1 MTSNNMNKI
10 HAIGRRK
17 HSVARV
23 YLSPGKGSIEIN
35 SKDYKDY
42 FPTML
47 LQYKL
52 QQSQN
57 AISNFK
63 NFDVKVNVFG
73 GGLTGQA
80 EAIRLGIARAL
91 VKLDGDN
98 KSSLRQEGLI
108 TRDPRMV
115 ERKKPGQRKARK
127 KTQFSKR

>member
-1 MTSNNMNKI
+1 MEKI

-23 YLSPGKGSIEIN
+23 YLKSGKGIIKIN
-35 SKDYKDY
+35 NKDYKEY
-42 FPTML
+42 FTTLL

-52 QQSQN
+52 EQAQN
-57 AISNFK
+57 AVASFK
-63 NFDVKVNVFG
+63 DFDITVNVFG

-91 VKLDGDN
+91 VELNEDN
-98 KSSLRQEGLI
+98 KSTLRKEGLM

>member
-1 MTSNNMNKI
+1 MDKI

-23 YLSPGKGSIEIN
+23 YLKSGKGRITIN
-35 SKDYKDY
+35 DKDYKDY
-42 FPTML
+42 FPTLL
-47 LQYKL
+47 LQYKIE
-52 QQSQN
+52 QSQN
-57 AISNFK
+57 VVSSVK
-63 NFDVKVNVFG
+63 DFDITVNVFG

-80 EAIRLGIARAL
+80 EAIRLGIARTL
-91 VKLDGDN
+91 IKLNEDN
-98 KSSLRQEGLI
+98 KSMLRKEGLV

>member
-1 MTSNNMNKI
+1 MEKI

-23 YLSPGKGSIEIN
+23 YLKSGKGIIKIN
-35 SKDYKDY
+35 NKDYKEY
-42 FPTML
+42 FTTLL

-52 QQSQN
+52 EQAQN
-57 AISNFK
+57 AVSSFK
-63 NFDVKVNVFG
+63 DFDITVNVFG

-91 VKLDGDN
+91 VELNEDN
-98 KSSLRQEGLI
+98 KSTLRKEGLV

>member
-1 MTSNNMNKI
+1 MILNNMDKI

-23 YLSPGKGSIEIN
+23 YLKSGKGTIKIN
-35 SKDYKDY
+35 NKDYKDY
-42 FPTML
+42 FSTTL
-47 LQYKL
+47 LQYKIE
-52 QQSQN
+52 QSQN
-57 AISNFK
+57 VVSSSK
-63 NFDVKVNVFG
+63 DFDIQVNVFG

-91 VKLDGDN
+91 VILNADN
-98 KSSLRQEGLI
+98 KNDLRKEGLI

>member
-1 MTSNNMNKI
+1 MDTI

-17 HSVARV
+17 HSVARI
-23 YLSPGKGSIEIN
+23 YLKSGKGSIKIN
-35 SKDYKDY
+35 NKDYKEY
-42 FPTML
+42 FPTPL

-52 QQSQN
+52 EQSQN
-57 AISNFK
+57 TISSSK
-63 NFDVKVNVFG
+63 DFDIKVNVFG
-73 GGLTGQA
+73 GGLNGQA

-91 VKLDGDN
+91 IKIDEN
-98 KSSLRQEGLI
+98 SKSVLRKEGLV

>member
-1 MTSNNMNKI
+1 MEKI

-17 HSVARV
+17 KSIARV
-23 YLSPGKGSIEIN
+23 YMNPGKGVIQIN
-35 SKDYKDY
+35 KKDYKTY

-47 LQYKL
+47 LQYKVE
-52 QQSQN
+52 QSQK
-57 AISNFK
+57 ILSLLK
-63 NFDVKVNVFG
+63 KFDIQVNVFG

-80 EAIRLGIARAL
+80 EAVRLGIARAL
-91 VKLDGDN
+91 VKLN
-98 KSSLRQEGLI
+98 PEHKVSLRKEGLI

>member
-1 MTSNNMNKI
+1 METI
-10 HAIGRRK
+10 HTIGRRK

-23 YLSPGKGSIEIN
+23 YLKSGKGKIQIN
-35 SKDYKDY
+35 NKDYKDY
-42 FPTML
+42 FPTIL

-52 QQSQN
+52 EQSQN
-57 AISNFK
+57 LIGKSK
-63 NFDVKVNVFG
+63 DFDILVNVFG

-91 VKLDGDN
+91 VKLDEQN
-98 KSSLRQEGLI
+98 KTHLRKNGLL

>member
-1 MTSNNMNKI
+1 METI
-10 HAIGRRK
+10 HTIGRRK

-23 YLSPGKGSIEIN
+23 YLKSGKGNIKIN
-35 SKDYKDY
+35 NKDYKDY
-42 FPTML
+42 FPTLL

-52 QQSQN
+52 EQSQN
-57 AISNFK
+57 TVSTVK
-63 NFDVKVNVFG
+63 NFDIKVNVFG

-91 VKLDGDN
+91 VKLNEDN
-98 KSSLRQEGLI
+98 KSILRKDGLV

-127 KTQFSKR
+127 LSQFSKR